1 MPVGNG
7 PMAIGEVRIA
17 AATSLASF
25 SVELYERAVQLAAH
39 RCRTAAMPYGVVL
52 AVQLAGPRGHFQQQK
67 GHGSGV
73 VVVGVSHSVGSLVA
87 WSLECTEAV
96 LELPW

>member
-1 MPVGNG
+1 MPVGNA
-7 PMAIGEVRIA
+7 PLAIGEVRIA

-25 SVELYERAVQLAAH
+25 SLELYERAVQLAAD

-52 AVQLAGPRGHFQQQK
+52 AVQLAGSRGHFQQQQ
-67 GHGSGV
+67 GHGGGM
-73 VVVGVSHSVGSLVA
+73 VVVGASRSVGSLVA
-87 WSLECTEAV
+87 WSLEVTEAL